1 MTPQELYNSRAVYHQ
16 NYPLYVFRGH
26 IYQEVKRRKFVNQY
40 GALKRK
46 KNNA

>member
-1 MTPQELYNSRAVYHQ
+1 MISQELYNSPAVYHE
-16 NYPLYVFRGH
+16 NYQLYIFRGH
-26 IYQEVKRRKFVNQY
+26 IYQEVKRRKFLNQY